1 MYVVVNKSILSI
13 FISIYR
19 SSEWLKCHPDD
30 YSEVIGT
37 HGHCCE
43 ETFFYM
49 DIKDFVQYF
58 EEITIGSLIPD
69 FKFNAPTNMGELVYI
84 IQFELEK

>member
-1 MYVVVNKSILSI
+1 
-13 FISIYR
+13 
-19 SSEWLKCHPDD
+19 
-30 YSEVIGT
+30 
-37 HGHCCE
+37 
-43 ETFFYM
+43 M

-69 FKFNAPTNMGELVYI
+69 FKFNGPTNMGELVYI